1 VNNSG
6 PDLGAD
12 VLASGLAPAGT
23 RLVSATPSQGS
34 CDLSAGTCTL
44 GSLASGSRAE
54 ATVVLLPTKPGV
66 LTNSFRVSGRAADP
80 TSANNTASISVRVT
94 PLSLTGFASA
104 HKRFRLGT
112 RKPRATRLQF
122 RLSAPARVTLVFAR
136 QRKGRHA
143 RFVRAGAIS
152 VNAKAGAGALRFQG
166 RLPNG
171 KSLRP
176 GTYRVT
182 ATAKDAFGNTSKPRR
197 LTLRLLPA

>member
-1 VNNSG
+1 M
-6 PDLGAD
+6 
-12 VLASGLAPAGT
+12 
-23 RLVSATPSQGS
+23 
-34 CDLSAGTCTL
+34 
-44 GSLASGSRAE
+44 RA
-54 ATVVLLPTKPGV
+54 
-66 LTNSFRVSGRAADP
+66 LTAL
-80 TSANNTASISVRVT
+80 RVT

-136 QRKGRHA
+136 QRKGRHS

-176 GTYRVT
+176 GSYRVT
-182 ATAKDAFGNTSKPRR
+182 ATVGCGSVVRVAEVADGGVAEVDVRGE
-197 LTLRLLPA
+197 